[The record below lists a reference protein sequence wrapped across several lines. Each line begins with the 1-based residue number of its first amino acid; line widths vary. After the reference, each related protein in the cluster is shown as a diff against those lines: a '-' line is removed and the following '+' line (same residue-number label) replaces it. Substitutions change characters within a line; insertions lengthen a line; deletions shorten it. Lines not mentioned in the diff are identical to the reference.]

1 MSQTSKLPKIK
12 IMGANG
18 KRTFIPLT
26 HNVYST
32 QKVGK
37 ITPYMCRFMDSNSK
51 AKINLETLEYNAP
64 MVAPT
69 VGDIRLKHWLYFV
82 GLDKL
87 SPQLANM
94 LSKMPAVNASGTEF
108 SVEHVLSIDL
118 RDLTTLCLIGSYCTV
133 YARDKYNA
141 SPSVPR
147 NAWQTGNYFLFS
159 SNNSN

>member
-1 MSQTSKLPKIK
+1 MTQTSKLPKIK
-12 IMGANG
+12 IMGATG
-18 KRTFIPLT
+18 KRTFIPLS
-26 HNVYST
+26 HNIYST

-37 ITPYMCRFMDSNSK
+37 ITPYMCRFMDPNSK

-94 LSKMPAVNASGTEF
+94 LSKMPSVNAGIFDNIFASCGDN
-108 SVEHVLSIDL
+108 LSKP
-118 RDLTTLCLIGSYCTV
+118 T
-133 YARDKYNA
+133 K
-141 SPSVPR
+141 
-147 NAWQTGNYFLFS
+147 
-159 SNNSN
+159 